1 MHRLN
6 LLHRAKVATL
16 AGAALRSTRRSLVP
30 ASVVALLG
38 MAIPAHAL
46 VINPTFDSSLTNL
59 ANAAQWESAINYADG
74 QFASL
79 FTNPITI
86 NITFKA
92 GAIPGYLG
100 QNRFNG
106 QSIGNYAT
114 VKAVLAAHAKSPDD
128 ATSIANL
135 PISDPTG
142 GGNFILADAQ
152 AKALGVRAANN
163 PSTDG
168 NITLS
173 YLYSYT
179 FDPNNRAVSGSYDFI
194 GSAEHEISEVMGRVG
209 NANIDG
215 GNFGVL
221 DLFGYQ
227 FGAGGTGTGVLNLA
241 QNQDNNYFCI
251 DGGITPLK
259 LYNNHANGEDD
270 KDWGPGTDDSFNAYS
285 YSGVANLMSPVDIR
299 EMDVIGYDLAIPE
312 PTSLAIITTN
322 AAFGFTGGVF
332 GFDVS
337 GPSGTN
343 VVIQAST
350 DLQTWIPLQTNLL
363 GSGPLYFSD
372 PQSTTNVQRFYR
384 AQLSP

>member
-1 MHRLN
+1 
-6 LLHRAKVATL
+6 
-16 AGAALRSTRRSLVP
+16 
-30 ASVVALLG
+30 

-92 GAIPGYLG
+92 DSSTGVNGH
-100 QNRFNG
+100 NDFNG
-106 QSIGNYAT
+106 QSLGNYAA
-114 VKAVLAAHAKSPDD
+114 VKTLLAAHAKSADD
-128 ATSIANL
+128 ATSIAHL

-152 AKALGVRAANN
+152 AKALGVRSANN
-163 PSTDG
+163 SSTDG
-168 NITLS
+168 TITFN

-179 FDPNNRAVSGSYDFI
+179 FDPNNRAVSGSFDFI
-194 GSAEHEISEVMGRVG
+194 GIAEHEISEVMGRVG
-209 NANIDG
+209 DANISD

-227 FGAGGTGTGVLNLA
+227 FGVGGTGIGVLNVA

-259 LYNNHANGEDD
+259 LYNNHANGGDD
-270 KDWGPGTDDSFNAYS
+270 KDWGPGTDDSFDTDISSGAAY
-285 YSGVANLMSPVDIR
+285 LISPVDIR

-332 GFDVS
+332 GFDVA
-337 GPSGTN
+337 GPSGAS

-372 PQSTTNVQRFYR
+372 PQSPANVRRFYR
-384 AQLSP
+384 VQLSP